1 MADDGLHLGLQE
13 GAALRVV
20 IQGTELLHKQRTALY
35 PAVEG
40 LHCSIGGAARL
51 VKQSQLGL
59 AVRTWCEHDY
69 DDFMIG
75 DSVILTSHK
84 DTEFQTDMQTF
95 PLLFFRLQD
104 I

>member
-1 MADDGLHLGLQE
+1 MKTSDEKGEGRTLWLSQMADDGLHLGLQE

-59 AVRTWCEHDY
+59 AIRTDGKHFE
-69 DDFMIG
+69 
-75 DSVILTSHK
+75 L
-84 DTEFQTDMQTF
+84 
-95 PLLFFRLQD
+95 
-104 I
+104 